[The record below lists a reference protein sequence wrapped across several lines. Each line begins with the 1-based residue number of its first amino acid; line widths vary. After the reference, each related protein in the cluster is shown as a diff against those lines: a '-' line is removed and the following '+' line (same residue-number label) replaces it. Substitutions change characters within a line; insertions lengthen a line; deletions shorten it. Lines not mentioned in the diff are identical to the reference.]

1 MKIWESQNIRL
12 EVEFLGGLEKVEF
25 SLSLDALLKVV
36 LKFHFK
42 IKAQNDFEGKRSEY

>member
-1 MKIWESQNIRL
+1 MKKEESQSIRL
-12 EVEFLGGLEKVEF
+12 EVEFLEGLEKGEF

-42 IKAQNDFEGKRSEY
+42 IKAPKDFEGKRSEY